1 MKNKVEK
8 GYTIEDLEEL
18 LDSVPYEV
26 WIKGK
31 DGVYKYINSISAEKM
46 GFNKEEV
53 IGKTDYELRPYEM
66 AKSCDESDKVVLN
79 SGMNSLHEE
88 KRMIGEKEVWYKIYK
103 TMLNNKGNNAGLLG
117 GAAKDMTDEIGLKK
131 DKQNL
136 ERVIEM
142 ESLKTEFFGNLSHE
156 FKTPLNII
164 ISTVQVILNYV
175 IADEKDIDI
184 KKLKKYI
191 NGIKQNSYRLLK
203 LANNMIDITKID
215 KGFYDIHIDN
225 YNIVDVVENI
235 VQSVSGHIE
244 DNKRN
249 IVFDTTEEE
258 IITACDPDQIERI
271 ILNLLSNSIKFTSF
285 NGHIFVEITVSDDCS
300 KVIIKVR
307 NDGPALSEEDTQKI
321 FRRFTR
327 SEDLLTKSV
336 EGSGIGL
343 ALVKSLVELHKGKI
357 YVNTEVKNGTE
368 FCMEFPIMKIMNS
381 RTSNVSAKNL
391 NSKVEM
397 YNIEFSDIYTLD

>member
-1 MKNKVEK
+1 MKNKIKRE
-8 GYTIEDLEEL
+8 YTIEELEEL
-18 LDSVPYEV
+18 LDSIPYEV

-31 DGVYKYINSISAEKM
+31 DGRYKYINNISAEKM
-46 GFNKEEV
+46 GVNKEEV

-66 AKSCDESDKVVLN
+66 AKNCDESDKLVLN

-88 KRMIGEKEVWYKIYK
+88 IRMIGEKEVWYKIYK
-103 TMLNNKGNNAGLLG
+103 IMLGDAGLLG
-117 GAAKDMTDEIGLKK
+117 GTAKDMTDEIDLKK

-142 ESLKTEFFGNLSHE
+142 ENLKTEFFGNLSHE

-164 ISTVQVILNYV
+164 ISTIQVILNYV

-191 NGIKQNSYRLLK
+191 NGIRQNSYRLLK

-343 ALVKSLVELHKGKI
+343 ALVKSLVELHKGNI
-357 YVNTEVKNGTE
+357 YVNKELENGTE

-381 RTSNVSAKNL
+381 RTSNVSVKNL

>member
-1 MKNKVEK
+1 MKNKIKRE
-8 GYTIEDLEEL
+8 YTIEELEEL
-18 LDSVPYEV
+18 LDSIPYEV

-31 DGVYKYINSISAEKM
+31 DGRYKYINNISAEKM
-46 GFNKEEV
+46 GVNKEEV

-66 AKSCDESDKVVLN
+66 AKNCDESDKLVLN

-88 KRMIGEKEVWYKIYK
+88 IRMIGEKEVWYKIYK
-103 TMLNNKGNNAGLLG
+103 IMLGDAGLLG
-117 GAAKDMTDEIGLKK
+117 GTAKDMTDEIDLKK

-142 ESLKTEFFGNLSHE
+142 ENLKTEFFGNLSHE

-164 ISTVQVILNYV
+164 ISTIQVILNYV

-191 NGIKQNSYRLLK
+191 NGIRQNSYRLLK

-249 IVFDTTEEE
+249 IIFDTTEEE

-307 NDGPALSEEDTQKI
+307 NDGPALSEEDVQII

-343 ALVKSLVELHKGKI
+343 ALVKSLVELHKGNI
-357 YVNTEVKNGTE
+357 YVNKELENGTE

-381 RTSNVSAKNL
+381 RTSNVSVKNL